1 MIIRMAKAMRKRILS
16 LTIVFIL
23 FSLALTACSGIETA
37 SHGKLKVVA
46 TTSILADVVKQVAGE
61 YAAVSSIVPVGS
73 NEHEYQPAPRDIAA
87 VSDADLVFEVGL
99 GLEEFM
105 STIIENASEG
115 TKIVTVSDGI
125 SPREFHAVSG
135 DTHADE
141 HATGDP
147 HVWLDP
153 TNVVIW
159 VQNIQTA
166 LSEAD
171 PAHASQYQTNAE
183 AYIAALTQ
191 LDTWIT
197 NQVSAIPVSE
207 RKIVT
212 DHLLFGYFAEKYGFE
227 VIGAVIP
234 SYSSSAQPSA
244 QEMAVLEDAIRSYGV
259 KVILVGNNVNP
270 ALASRIAQDTGIKLI
285 SFYTGSL
292 SESDG
297 PAGTYIDY
305 MKYNVMTI
313 MNALKE

>member
-1 MIIRMAKAMRKRILS
+1 MKKQLILLIIFIMLPSLFLS
-16 LTIVFIL
+16 
-23 FSLALTACSGIETA
+23 ACSGTKTTDQ
-37 SHGKLKVVA
+37 GDLKIAA
-46 TTSILADVVKQVAGE
+46 TTSILADVVRQVAGE
-61 YAAVSSIVPVGS
+61 YADVSSIVPVGQ

-105 STIIENASEG
+105 ATIIENASEG

-125 SPREFHAVSG
+125 TTRDFQGVAG

-141 HATGDP
+141 HTTGDP

-153 TNVVIW
+153 VNVIIW
-159 VQNIQTA
+159 VQNIQAA

-171 PAHASQYQTNAE
+171 PAHAAQYEVNSQ
-183 AYIAALTQ
+183 AYIDSLTR
-191 LDTWIT
+191 LDAWIVE
-197 NQVSAIPVSE
+197 QVANVPPAN

-212 DHLLFGYFAEKYGFE
+212 DHMLFGYFAEKYGFE

-234 SYSSSAQPSA
+234 SYSSAAQSSA
-244 QEMAVLEDAIRSYGV
+244 QEMAALEDAIRSYGV
-259 KVILVGNNVNP
+259 RVILVGNNVNP
-270 ALASRIAQDTGIKLI
+270 ALASRIAQDTGIQLV

-292 SESDG
+292 SEPDG

-305 MKYNVMTI
+305 MRYNVTTI
-313 MNALKE
+313 MNALKD

>member
-1 MIIRMAKAMRKRILS
+1 MRKNIIS
-16 LTIVFIL
+16 LISVFFISTL
-23 FSLALTACSGIETA
+23 ILTACSGSETA
-37 SHGKLKVVA
+37 AQGKLQVVA

-61 YAAVSSIVPVGS
+61 YADVSSIVPVGS

-105 STIIENASEG
+105 STIIENASES
-115 TKIVTVSDGI
+115 TRIITVSEGI
-125 SPREFHAVSG
+125 TTREFHGVSG
-135 DTHADE
+135 DTHTDE
-141 HATGDP
+141 HSAGDP

-153 TNVVIW
+153 VNVIVW

-166 LSEAD
+166 LSKAD
-171 PAHASQYQTNAE
+171 PAHATQYQANGQ
-183 AYIAALTQ
+183 AYTDSLTQ
-191 LDTWIT
+191 LDTWIVE
-197 NQVSAIPVSE
+197 QVSTVPASE

-212 DHLLFGYFAEKYGFE
+212 DHMLFGYFAEKYDFE

-244 QEMAVLEDAIRSYGV
+244 QEMAALEDAIRSYGV

-270 ALASRIAQDTGIKLI
+270 ALASRIAQDTGTVLV

-292 SESDG
+292 SEPDG
-297 PAGTYIDY
+297 PAGTYINY
-305 MKYNVMTI
+305 MKYNVTTI
-313 MNALKE
+313 INALKE